1 MLQINRPLYGDNSP
15 VRMCAKAGRWNSRIS
30 PWSSIMAS
38 TLIAPS
44 FTPSEM
50 SVFKAAGD
58 VAAPVLLGSTSY
70 IVRSTVPSVMSW
82 ASVLANSRRVRA
94 TPGGGPGAGAGAPGG
109 AFMTMTNRRGF
120 RAEALLLNSIQFL
133 RSIEYSC
140 RFYAA
145 AFLRWTSVQSQI
157 KARVSCRQP
166 LHVAQDSS
174 RSRIVAPAARF
185 AHRLRYDPKLSHIG
199 LHRDK
204 ADVGSYWVFT
214 RNAPSSFHQN

>member
-1 MLQINRPLYGDNSP
+1 MRRRRSLATTLRRRFPWNPR
-15 VRMCAKAGRWNSRIS
+15 KAEADSGSGLS
-30 PWSSIMAS
+30 A
-38 TLIAPS
+38 
-44 FTPSEM
+44 
-50 SVFKAAGD
+50 AAGSRGPD
-58 VAAPVLLGSTSY
+58 MTSGSS
-70 IVRSTVPSVMSW
+70 
-82 ASVLANSRRVRA
+82 
-94 TPGGGPGAGAGAPGG
+94 
-109 AFMTMTNRRGF
+109 
-120 RAEALLLNSIQFL
+120 AEDSLLNSIQFL

>member
-1 MLQINRPLYGDNSP
+1 MPPSLPRRTLLRTSIVTMQFRNLNRLMARRRLASLTASATRLAVLFWSGNLG
-15 VRMCAKAGRWNSRIS
+15 GR
-30 PWSSIMAS
+30 
-38 TLIAPS
+38 
-44 FTPSEM
+44 
-50 SVFKAAGD
+50 V
-58 VAAPVLLGSTSY
+58 
-70 IVRSTVPSVMSW
+70 
-82 ASVLANSRRVRA
+82 
-94 TPGGGPGAGAGAPGG
+94 
-109 AFMTMTNRRGF
+109 
-120 RAEALLLNSIQFL
+120 LNSIQFL